1 VNNTTL
7 SLLMGLAIAT
17 VLAVAGA
24 SWFAGSDAAPEPATV
39 GASVAESALA
49 GSTEPGKTK
58 AAQHFIGKPR
68 PPISVRV
75 ADAVTL
81 HSGVPATLVL
91 EIASEVAV
99 DALSLQV
106 EGDAGLVLTGTTTF
120 TLAGLVAGERAS
132 VTVSLTPSSG
142 GAQRLAGFLTFDV
155 GGQRQGMPLSIP
167 LQVDGPVT
175 IIPVSSKLE
184 RAPQRDATGE
194 LVYPMPAE

>member
-39 GASVAESALA
+39 GASVAESAL
-49 GSTEPGKTK
+49 GQGRE